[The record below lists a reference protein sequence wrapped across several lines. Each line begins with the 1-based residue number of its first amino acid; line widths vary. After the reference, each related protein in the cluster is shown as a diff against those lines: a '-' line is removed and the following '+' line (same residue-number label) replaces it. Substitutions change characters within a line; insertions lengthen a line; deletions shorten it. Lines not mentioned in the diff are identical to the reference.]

1 MLSHSTSEPT
11 FSSYD
16 IKDTIDEKLMN
27 EDNEVSSLAVSRE
40 NTGPTGVPSQ
50 PIAIH
55 KPASS
60 ETQLLAKSAPH
71 KQTTSNTYHSDYND
85 TGFSWTGQPNKNN
98 LDVIPTVARRLAED
112 EALDSLRRQE
122 GEEAMRKAQERKAK
136 IAAARQHARKR
147 SGGKVLD
154 LHTLIVTKLEAK

>member
-27 EDNEVSSLAVSRE
+27 EDNEVSSLAVNRE

-50 PIAIH
+50 PIAIR

-85 TGFSWTGQPNKNN
+85 TSFSWTGQPNKKN

-147 SGGKVLD
+147 SDGKILA
-154 LHTLIVTKLEAK
+154 LHSPL